1 MESFCDTS
9 FEQLPLPAKRRI
21 DAVCQRFEAAWRAG
35 RPRLEDF
42 CAGADSSERP
52 VLLAEL
58 LYIEVEYRTRAGEQ
72 PRAEDYLGRFPD
84 DETVVRAVLPDP
96 VEAARHTAEGLPA
109 GTTQPAG
116 TAGSAPR
123 TVPGYEVLGELGQ
136 GGMGVVFKARHLALN
151 RLVALKFIRATGT
164 AAARYRERFRLE
176 AEVVARLRH
185 PNIVQIYDI
194 GEVDGQCFLALE
206 YAEGGSLRERLAG
219 SSLPSRAAVLLLEPL
234 ARAVQHAHRQGVV
247 HRDLKPANV
256 LLIHAGDSITASNR
270 PMEDWRPP
278 GDLGELEVPLP
289 PLARCIPKLTDFGLA
304 KLLHDEASEQGLGVG
319 TPNYMAPEQ
328 VLDGEVGPACD
339 VWGLGV
345 VLYEL
350 LTGEPPF
357 RAASAAETL
366 RRVLNDDPL
375 PPSKLQPGVPR
386 ALDAICLKCLAKDP
400 AKRYAGAREL
410 AQELRSFL
418 AGDTVRA
425 AAPAPLLP
433 ALGWARHRPWLAAL
447 LLGLL
452 ALLAVLAGRWF
463 LP

>member
-9 FEQLPLPAKRRI
+9 FEQLPLAAKRRI
-21 DAVCQRFEAAWRAG
+21 DAACQRFEAAWRTG

-42 CAGADSSERP
+42 CAADDAGERP

-72 PRAEDYLGRFPD
+72 PRAEDYRTRFPD
-84 DETVVRAVLPDP
+84 DEAVVRAVLPDP
-96 VEAARHTAEGLPA
+96 VEAARHTAGLPA

-116 TAGSAPR
+116 TAEQAPR
-123 TVPGYEVLGELGQ
+123 SVPGYEVLGELGQ

-151 RLVALKFIRATGT
+151 RLVALKFIRATGS

-219 SSLPSRAAVLLLEPL
+219 SPLPPRAAALLLEPL

-270 PMEDWRPP
+270 PADDWRPP

-289 PLARCIPKLTDFGLA
+289 PLSRCIPKLTDFGLA
-304 KLLHDEASEQGLGVG
+304 KRVHDEAGEEVVAAG

-339 VWGLGV
+339 VWGLGA

-350 LTGEPPF
+350 LTGVPPF
-357 RAASAAETL
+357 RAAGAAETL
-366 RRVLNDDPL
+366 RRVLNDDPV
-375 PPSKLQPGVPR
+375 PPGKVQPAVPR
-386 ALDAICLKCLAKDP
+386 ALDAICLKCLQKEP
-400 AKRYAGAREL
+400 ARRYAGAREL

-418 AGDTVRA
+418 AGEAVA
-425 AAPAPLLP
+425 ADSPAPLP
-433 ALGWARHRPWLAAL
+433 GVAWVRRRPWLAAL
-447 LLGLL
+447 LIGLVG
-452 ALLAVLAGRWF
+452 ALAVLAGRLLW
-463 LP
+463 